1 MVVYSA
7 KGAARFFRRKIIA
20 DNKSQ
25 TAVILRRSR
34 GTMTRGRGGEE
45 ETKDRWVGE
54 MIQADEKRETMEAM
68 ENRRKGDG
76 TEG

>member
-1 MVVYSA
+1 M
-7 KGAARFFRRKIIA
+7 
-20 DNKSQ
+20 
-25 TAVILRRSR
+25 
-34 GTMTRGRGGEE
+34 MTRGRGGEE
-45 ETKDRWVGE
+45 EAKGGWVGE